1 MHHKNFIYGLLLLI
15 ILSSC
20 SVSSRIKKADKKFN
34 LGEYYTAGN
43 MYKRIYPSVPQKNK
57 KLRAEVAYKTGNSYR
72 IINQDKKAELAYKNA
87 IRYKY
92 PDSIMYFQYAEIL
105 QRNGKYSEALKYYET
120 YLQAKPNNLEAK
132 NGAESCNLILSDWK
146 EKTRYVVKKETEFT
160 SKASEFCPAFASPD
174 GNVLFFNST
183 RGLTKKNKPS
193 RITGQNNNNIFSA
206 RKNVQGK
213 WEEPVI
219 LEGDINTEF
228 DEGACSFSAD
238 GQELYFSRTK
248 TEKGKK
254 LGTQILMSKRSGG
267 AWTVPQVVAI
277 FKDSTINVS
286 HPALSNDG
294 EYLYFVSDVRGGYGG
309 KDIWRTKKENGTWTY
324 PENLGPTINTAGNEM
339 FPYFRK
345 NGTLYFASDGHPSF
359 GGLDIFSATKNGEK
373 GWTVTNMMA
382 PINSSGDDFGI
393 TFSDRKEQGF
403 FSSNREDKKFYDHI
417 WNFSLPELEYKM
429 EGKIT
434 DNKEEPLNNASLR
447 IVGDD
452 GSIEKITV
460 KKDGSYSENIKKNTK
475 YVLLASCRGYLNSKN
490 EVSTKGMENNKTFPL
505 DFQLASISRPVKIN
519 NIFFKFGSSELTP
532 ESSAALDDLVKLLND
547 NPNIT
552 IEIGAHTDMVGTEE
566 ANNLLSTQRAQSVV
580 NYLLKAGVEK
590 ERLTPR
596 GYGKSTPVTVDKN
609 LARQYKFLKVNTILD
624 EDFIN
629 TLKEEEQEIANQI
642 NRRTEFKVLKTT
654 YKMY

>member
-1 MHHKNFIYGLLLLI
+1 
-15 ILSSC
+15 
-20 SVSSRIKKADKKFN
+20 
-34 LGEYYTAGN
+34 
-43 MYKRIYPSVPQKNK
+43 
-57 KLRAEVAYKTGNSYR
+57 
-72 IINQDKKAELAYKNA
+72 
-87 IRYKY
+87 
-92 PDSIMYFQYAEIL
+92 
-105 QRNGKYSEALKYYET
+105 
-120 YLQAKPNNLEAK
+120 
-132 NGAESCNLILSDWK
+132 
-146 EKTRYVVKKETEFT
+146 
-160 SKASEFCPAFASPD
+160 
-174 GNVLFFNST
+174 
-183 RGLTKKNKPS
+183 
-193 RITGQNNNNIFSA
+193 
-206 RKNVQGK
+206 
-213 WEEPVI
+213 
-219 LEGDINTEF
+219 
-228 DEGACSFSAD
+228 
-238 GQELYFSRTK
+238 
-248 TEKGKK
+248 
-254 LGTQILMSKRSGG
+254 
-267 AWTVPQVVAI
+267 
-277 FKDSTINVS
+277 
-286 HPALSNDG
+286 
-294 EYLYFVSDVRGGYGG
+294 
-309 KDIWRTKKENGTWTY
+309 
-324 PENLGPTINTAGNEM
+324 
-339 FPYFRK
+339 
-345 NGTLYFASDGHPSF
+345 
-359 GGLDIFSATKNGEK
+359 
-373 GWTVTNMMA
+373 MMA

-393 TFSDRKEQGF
+393 TFSDKKEQGF

-417 WNFSLPELEYKM
+417 WSFSLPELEYKI